1 MTENQPLQG
10 SVSTAPEMEQ
20 QRRHARIHLQI
31 PMFVR
36 GTDSHGEEFLELAKT
51 LDVSAS
57 GVLLASSRQLRV
69 HDLVTLTIPAP
80 PVSASGLM
88 PSGMMPITARVRRQ
102 QKTDDVH
109 LIGLEFLKPLD

>member
-1 MTENQPLQG
+1 MTENQLER
-10 SVSTAPEMEQ
+10 SASAPEVDM

-57 GVLLASSRQLRV
+57 GALLATSRQLRL

-80 PVSASGLM
+80 PVSSSGLV
-88 PSGMMPITARVRRQ
+88 PAGMSPITARVLRQ
-102 QKTDDVH
+102 KKTDDVH